1 MTSHAERSF
10 FTYPVQRTIK
20 PIATIPREAKP
31 KGDSKFHIDP
41 QGNLRESSFQ
51 FEAAPRAAGMERT
64 RHKER
69 SKPEMEVV
77 LQQLFTICYPHFRN
91 GGEPAV

>member
-1 MTSHAERSF
+1 
-10 FTYPVQRTIK
+10 
-20 PIATIPREAKP
+20 
-31 KGDSKFHIDP
+31 
-41 QGNLRESSFQ
+41 
-51 FEAAPRAAGMERT
+51 MERT